1 MVTNVISKIRSLQHI
16 FLQLTRRNYRYWLI
30 CLALY
35 IIYTFI
41 VKQHHSFECFPWC
54 DQKIINKMKQKGV
67 ILFNKGSWIRWL
79 TAKLLSVRCRKYG
92 QACDIK
98 CLKDKFLKLENF
110 VCDLIFSG
118 RLLKVI
124 EILFRKLLSLGA
136 LRMLTSRIGKRWDWF
151 KNWL

>member
-1 MVTNVISKIRSLQHI
+1 MNDSK
-16 FLQLTRRNYRYWLI
+16 T
-30 CLALY
+30 
-35 IIYTFI
+35 I
-41 VKQHHSFECFPWC
+41 VS
-54 DQKIINKMKQKGV
+54 KMSKV
-67 ILFNKGSWIRWL
+67 L
-79 TAKLLSVRCRKYG
+79 YG

-136 LRMLTSRIGKRWDWF
+136 LRMLTSRIGKR
-151 KNWL
+151 